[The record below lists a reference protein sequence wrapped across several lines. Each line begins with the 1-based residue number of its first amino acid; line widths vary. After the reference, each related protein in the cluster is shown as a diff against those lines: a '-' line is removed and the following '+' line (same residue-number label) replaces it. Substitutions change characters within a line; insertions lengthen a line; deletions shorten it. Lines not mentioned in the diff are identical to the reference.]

1 MAGKVEYVVVDG
13 CIQDGK
19 QIIKKGE
26 IYTPSSKEL
35 TQLLLQEG
43 KIAGRGQLPV
53 AAAGDDHET

>member
-26 IYTPSSKEL
+26 VYTSVSKEL
-35 TQLLLQEG
+35 TDLLISEG
-43 KIAGRGQLPV
+43 KIARRGQLPAS
-53 AAAGDDHET
+53 AADDDET